1 MTNFH
6 LEYSGSEAVEISK
19 EIFKSNYDNE
29 ISAAKETLLRI
40 SRIYKKDL
48 KASYLKY
55 KNFGCSKGNA
65 IIYFAALHLLLE
77 EEKSS
82 KNSISQQITNLQLE
96 QDKYINNLEA
106 VENTKEDESTKR
118 TLRSH
123 FARKR
128 DELQTKINELINSF
142 EVVDEVRLVIQ
153 TGLFD

>member
-1 MTNFH
+1 MNNSH
-6 LEYSGSEAVEISK
+6 LEYTGPEAVEISQ
-19 EIFKSNYDNE
+19 EIFGAKYDSTIAE
-29 ISAAKETLLRI
+29 AKETLLRI

-48 KASYLKY
+48 KSAYLKY

-77 EEKSS
+77 EENATRNSLS
-82 KNSISQQITNLQLE
+82 KQITNLQLE

-106 VENTKEDESTKR
+106 VEKTKEDESTKR

-142 EVVDEVRLVIQ
+142 EVVDEVKLIIQ